1 MVVMLAGVAARLVAA
16 KLKGPPGTTV
26 VIFWT
31 ATCGMAALAVLVK
44 VQVICALARTLV
56 AGMVSTVPANVPKLP
71 AGLPEAAALPSRQL
85 AEVMV
90 KLEATVSVM
99 VTAVAL
105 VVARM
110 GVVGA
115 GAGVPAV
122 MVVMAAGVDA
132 RFVEVNVNGPP
143 AEPSVIF
150 WTAIVAATAVLT
162 VLVSVQE
169 ICAAATTFAAGMV
182 ITLPASVPKLAGL
195 PVTAALASVQITALA
210 VKFVAGVSVIVTAV
224 FNAVALMAVGEAGV
238 AVPVAVVVTEG
249 GLEARF
255 VEAKVKGPPMAPV
268 VIFCRV
274 TVAGLGVLVKMQA
287 IASP

>member
-1 MVVMLAGVAARLVAA
+1 
-16 KLKGPPGTTV
+16 
-26 VIFWT
+26 
-31 ATCGMAALAVLVK
+31 MAALAVLVK

-56 AGMVSTVPANVPKLP
+56 AGMVSIVPTKTPKLP

-99 VTAVAL
+99 LTAVPL

-132 RFVEVNVNGPP
+132 RLVDVNVNGPP

-150 WTAIVAATAVLT
+150 WTATVAATAVLT

-169 ICAAATTFAAGMV
+169 IFAAATTLAAGMV
-182 ITLPASVPKLAGL
+182 ITLPTRVPKLAGL
-195 PVTAALASVQITALA
+195 PVTAELVSVHVAALA

-224 FNAVALMAVGEAGV
+224 FKADALMAVGEAGV

-268 VIFCRV
+268 VIFCKV
-274 TVAGLGVLVKMQA
+274 TVAALGVLVKMQA